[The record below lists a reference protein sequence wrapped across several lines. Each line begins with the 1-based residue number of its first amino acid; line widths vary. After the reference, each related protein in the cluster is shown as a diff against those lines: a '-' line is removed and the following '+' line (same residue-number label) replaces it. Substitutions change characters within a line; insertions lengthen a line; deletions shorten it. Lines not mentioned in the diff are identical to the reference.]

1 MTFSIFDWLVISIR
15 PKERSSEQLQPGSF
29 AGLTPEEIR
38 ELRRMREEVRLARE
52 QARLFVSQNR
62 GGLL

>member
-15 PKERSSEQLQPGSF
+15 PRDHSTEPPQPVSF
-29 AGLTPEEIR
+29 AGLTSEEIR

-52 QARLFVSQNR
+52 QARFS
-62 GGLL
+62 

>member
-15 PKERSSEQLQPGSF
+15 PRDRSTEPPQPVSF
-29 AGLTPEEIR
+29 AGLTSAEIR

-52 QARLFVSQNR
+52 QAQLFVSQNR
-62 GGLL
+62 GGML

>member
-15 PKERSSEQLQPGSF
+15 PKERPSEQQHPGSF
-29 AGLTPEEIR
+29 AGLTSEEIR

-62 GGLL
+62 GGVL

>member
-1 MTFSIFDWLVISIR
+1 MTFSIFDWLLISIR
-15 PKERSSEQLQPGSF
+15 PRDHSTEPPQPVSF
-29 AGLTPEEIR
+29 AGLTSEEIR

-62 GGLL
+62 GGVL